1 MVRDIIGNMKNDY
14 IIVIGGGL
22 AGSEAA
28 YHLAEQG
35 INVHLYEMR
44 PQTSSPAFHTDY
56 LGELVCSNSLKSE
69 ALTNAAGLLKA
80 EMKMMGSLILK
91 AAEHARV
98 PAGNALAVDREQFA
112 RYITKKISEH
122 PRITLIR
129 EEVTRINPEQLTI
142 IATGPLTSPKLSEV
156 LIALLGEKMLSFFD
170 ASAPIVTRE
179 SLDMDKL
186 YWKSRYDQD
195 EGSYLNVALNRR
207 EYDEFYRAL
216 ITAKRAPLHDFDTKY
231 FDGCLPLEVIASR
244 GYQTLAYGPL
254 KPQGLRQDESARP
267 FAVVQLRQDNVH
279 ATLFNLVGFQTNL
292 TYPEQRRVFRMI
304 PGLEKAE
311 FVRYGLMHRNSF
323 VKSPVVLEK
332 TLQLK
337 KHPYLFITGQ
347 LTGVEGYVESAAMGI
362 LAGINAAKL
371 YRKQEPTF
379 PPLTTMI
386 GSLVHYITHCAPE
399 SFAPMNANFSIL
411 YGAHKSHRE
420 DDVNLALTSLQ
431 SWWEGVYE

>member
-1 MVRDIIGNMKNDY
+1 MKKDY
-14 IIVIGGGL
+14 VIVVGGGL
-22 AGSEAA
+22 AGVEAA
-28 YHLAEQG
+28 YHLANQG

-44 PQTSSPAFHTDY
+44 PKTTSPAFHTDL

-69 ALTNAAGLLKA
+69 ELTNAAGLLKA
-80 EMKMMGSLILK
+80 EMKILGSLILE
-91 AAEHARV
+91 AANHSRV
-98 PAGNALAVDREQFA
+98 PAGQALAVDRDLFA
-112 RYITKKISEH
+112 NYITQKISSH

-129 EEVTRINPEQLTI
+129 DEVTKIASEELTV
-142 IATGPLTSPKLSEV
+142 IASGPLTSPALTKE
-156 LIALLGEKMLSFFD
+156 LISLLGEEMLSFFD
-170 ASAPIVTRE
+170 ASAPIVTYE

-195 EGSYLNVALNRR
+195 QGSYLNAALTKD
-207 EYDEFYRAL
+207 EYDAFYRAL
-216 ITAKRAPLHDFDTKY
+216 VTAEIAPLKGFDTEY
-231 FDGCLPLEVIASR
+231 FDGCVPVEVLAKR

-254 KPQGLRQDESARP
+254 KPRGLRRDESSRP
-267 FAVVQLRQDNVH
+267 YAVVQLRQDNVH

-311 FVRYGLMHRNSF
+311 FVRYGLMHRNSYI
-323 VKSPVVLEK
+323 KSPLVLEK

-337 KHPYLFITGQ
+337 KHPHILMAGQ

-362 LAGINAAKL
+362 LAGINAARL
-371 YRKQEPTF
+371 YQNREPTF
-379 PPLTTMI
+379 PPLTTMM
-386 GSLVHYITHCAPE
+386 GSLVHYITHCAPQ

-420 DDVNLALTSLQ
+420 DDVHLALTSLQ
-431 SWWEGVYE
+431 SWWEHLYE